1 MAVGS
6 SGQGAATPEIMRFNS
21 LISSTQ
27 IARLAIDVSTGTP
40 TTVPICGSVSA
51 CTTGPMSMF
60 VDAYKN
66 GANGGYI
73 EFSLGWPN
81 ALNAYDGWTSG
92 QLYGGANFDEFYLV
106 VELED
111 NTPDATPPTVE
122 SDSHYS
128 DLTSYVEG
136 ARTLYISL
144 LDVNNPIDTTP
155 ANGPKL
161 HYSTDGGNTYTEV
174 SATSISSC
182 VTKNTVCSFS
192 ASTGALAAGDTVDY
206 YWTYSDAA
214 ANDNSKIPPQTPNPG
229 RFPAA
234 GAADLTFTIGD
245 LIPINGKKLV
255 TLLEDISGPDQSSG

>member
-1 MAVGS
+1 MDHLLGLVHSKPVSNPPCVSGDDYTSEEDVLIQTPGTYEVLVWDNNGDGSGTGAGGEVTIVAVGS

-174 SATSISSC
+174 SATSISS
-182 VTKNTVCSFS
+182 
-192 ASTGALAAGDTVDY
+192 
-206 YWTYSDAA
+206 
-214 ANDNSKIPPQTPNPG
+214 
-229 RFPAA
+229 
-234 GAADLTFTIGD
+234 
-245 LIPINGKKLV
+245 
-255 TLLEDISGPDQSSG
+255 